1 MFLFFFRAIIIEDL
15 TLTDSTEKFTD
26 TDVKVQIAR
35 DQAPQLAKKAKK
47 ESVSEAAGR
56 AAVWGGDRMAASL
69 AEFLCRSTPLF
80 ANFLPIFF
88 SCDQVIYYL

>member
-1 MFLFFFRAIIIEDL
+1 M
-15 TLTDSTEKFTD
+15 TDSTEKFTD

-88 SCDQVIYYL
+88 FHATKLFTTYRLLVGSRFGY